1 MAKDASED
9 TSAQPAK
16 VASQFAQYR
25 DPAPGACGSESAASQ
40 RDRGA
45 EEVLTPL
52 SLISPL
58 SSPPPQM
65 QHSQQ
70 LSQCASQQFP
80 SMAQVFR
87 YAPLPPPNDPGAPY
101 FDGEDASD
109 FLQKMC
115 DTCHRSGIKDYPDI
129 LEFVPQYCARVQ
141 RKWVEKQSS
150 WKNKDW
156 ESFKE
161 SFLDRYY
168 DDDSE
173 QQRYTWEYLQRLS
186 QIERTMEDDI
196 QTYLDEFEEISD
208 ELTKRGDLEDVY
220 RAELLIRGLP
230 EDLQRKVILHLTKK
244 GLTKSCRNAYDEAFT
259 FAESEIR
266 GKAALRR
273 YLAQREDPILP
284 KPEQKLSTKEKH
296 SKERSQQRPAEPS
309 TSRWQE
315 EQSRK
320 LDEISSKLDALG
332 LMIQASQGRRND
344 YRHKPTWSGP
354 PNDVEVNELVQ

>member
-1 MAKDASED
+1 MAKDASKD

-16 VASQFAQYR
+16 VASRFAQYR

-65 QHSQQ
+65 QHPQQ
-70 LSQCASQQFP
+70 LSQYTSQQFP

-87 YAPLPPPNDPGAPY
+87 HAPLPPPNDPGAPY
-101 FDGEDASD
+101 FDGKDASD

-129 LEFVPQYCARVQ
+129 LGFVPQYCARIQ

-208 ELTKRGDLEDVY
+208 ELTKRGDLENVY

-230 EDLQRKVILHLTKK
+230 EDLQRKVILHLTKNM
-244 GLTKSCRNAYDEAFT
+244 TKSCENAYGEAFT
-259 FAESEIR
+259 FAETRIR
-266 GKAALRR
+266 GQAAMRC
-273 YLAQREDPILP
+273 YFAQREDPILP
-284 KPEQKLSTKEKH
+284 KQEQKLSTKEKH
-296 SKERSQQRPAEPS
+296 PKERSQQRPAEPS

-332 LMIQASQGRRND
+332 LMIQASQDRRND